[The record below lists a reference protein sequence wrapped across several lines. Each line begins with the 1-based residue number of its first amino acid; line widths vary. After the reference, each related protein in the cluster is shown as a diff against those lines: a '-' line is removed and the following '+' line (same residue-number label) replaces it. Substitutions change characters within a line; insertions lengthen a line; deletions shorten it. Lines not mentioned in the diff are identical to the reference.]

1 MALVSRAATALDYGL
16 LAYRSVQVA
25 QFLYFNFRP
34 SSLPWYGKTHR
45 LYKPTSKTW
54 ALVAGATDGLGVAW
68 AHELAASGFNIVLHG
83 RNPAK
88 LATIKGQLEAAHQ
101 VQVRTLVLDAER
113 QPIAFDGASYAAF
126 DKAILDVT
134 ADILLTILVNNIGVI
149 GNWHPVADF
158 VPAYIN
164 ESIIREASRLFSL
177 K

>member
-34 SSLPWYGKTHR
+34 SSLPWYGKTPR

-88 LATIKGQLEAAHQ
+88 LATIKGQLEAARQ